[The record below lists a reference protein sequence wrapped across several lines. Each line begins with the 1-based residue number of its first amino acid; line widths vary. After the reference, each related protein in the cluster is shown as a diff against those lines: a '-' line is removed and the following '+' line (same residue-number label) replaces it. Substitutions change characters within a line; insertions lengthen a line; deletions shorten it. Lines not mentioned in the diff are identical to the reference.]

1 MRVSTTQYFRQTTDQ
16 MNKLQSDLTKTQE
29 QMTTMKKINSPSDA
43 PDQAAT
49 ITRLQ
54 TTLARQQSYQDTIKT
69 VNTRLSSEETALTS
83 ASDVMDKIKELA
95 VQAASDT
102 LGTTDRQTIATE
114 IGSLRDQLLSLAN
127 TQDAEGNYLFSGSKA
142 SQPAFAADAS
152 GKITYQGDQARM
164 SVNIGDSRQMDLNM
178 PGTDAFVRVTRT
190 DATTGQSTGVGF
202 FQSLDDLV
210 SAIQSSD
217 QSGMQRGISEVSTLN
232 TGISQALGKVGNDQ
246 NVADMQNDVLDATVL
261 QLKTSKSDVEDTDY
275 TEAAT
280 TLSKQTLALQAA
292 QSSFAK
298 ISQLSLFQYLT

>member
-16 MNKLQSDLTKTQE
+16 MNKLQSDLAKTQE

-43 PDQAAT
+43 PDQAST
-49 ITRLQ
+49 VTRLQ

-95 VQAASDT
+95 VQAANDT

-114 IGSLRDQLLSLAN
+114 IGSLRDQLLSLSN

-142 SQPAFAADAS
+142 GQPAFAQDAS
-152 GKITYQGDQARM
+152 GKVTYQGDQARM

-178 PGTDAFVRVTRT
+178 PGTDAFVHVTRT
-190 DATTGQSTGVGF
+190 DATTGQTTGVGF

-232 TGISQALGKVGNDQ
+232 TGVSQALGKVGNDQ

-261 QLKTSKSDVEDTDY
+261 QLKTSQSDIQDTDY